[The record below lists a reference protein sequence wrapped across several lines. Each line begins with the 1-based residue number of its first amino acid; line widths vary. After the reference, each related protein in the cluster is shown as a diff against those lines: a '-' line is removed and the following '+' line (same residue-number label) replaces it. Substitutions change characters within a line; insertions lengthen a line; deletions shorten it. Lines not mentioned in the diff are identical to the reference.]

1 MRYATPEDYIA
12 YFTVRDAATV
22 SAPRGRTEPDE
33 ERIAYHLQSASN
45 RIDSYIGARYRLP
58 LADVPD
64 ALRDYCCD
72 IARFLLTGTE
82 HRCPEEI
89 RIRYDD
95 AISWLK
101 LVAAGKTGIG
111 SNPENGSGVEP
122 SSPDV
127 TFYAGGED
135 LWSRRRTGGGCY

>member
-1 MRYATPEDYIA
+1 MVYATPEDYISF
-12 YFTVRDAATV
+12 FTVRDAATV
-22 SAPRGRTEPDE
+22 TAPRGRADPDE
-33 ERIAYHLQSASN
+33 ARIERHLQSAS
-45 RIDSYIGARYRLP
+45 RRMDSYIGARYVLP
-58 LADVPD
+58 LTDVPE

-72 IARFLLTGTE
+72 IARFLMTGTE
-82 HRCPEEI
+82 HRCTDEI

-101 LVAAGKTGIG
+101 RVADGKVSIG
-111 SNPENGSGVEP
+111 TSTQSGATVAV

-127 TFYAGGED
+127 EFYSDGQD

>member
-1 MRYATPEDYIA
+1 MSYATPEDYIA

-22 SAPRGRTEPDE
+22 SAPRGRADPDE

-82 HRCPEEI
+82 HRCSEEI

-111 SNPENGSGVEP
+111 SNPENGSVVEP